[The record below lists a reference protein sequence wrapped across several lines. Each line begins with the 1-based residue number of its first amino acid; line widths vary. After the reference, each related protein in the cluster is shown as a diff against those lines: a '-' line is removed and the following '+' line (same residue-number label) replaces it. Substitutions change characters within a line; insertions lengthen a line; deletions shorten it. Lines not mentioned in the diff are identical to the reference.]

1 MYPFSGPAEVRG
13 TLQSVR
19 NFLHPI
25 LIAIFLLFPWLRIG
39 GLPVILFDIFNRRF
53 IFFGHTFFSHEAPLL
68 FFLLILTI
76 FSIFTV
82 TAIFGR
88 LWCGWTC
95 PQTVFLHSVYNR
107 IEQWILGPYSKR
119 VAFFKSDESLTKRL
133 RVLLVYVVFFIVS
146 WIIAHSFVAYFL
158 GSEVV
163 TKYIFEGPSEH
174 TQAFLVLMVM
184 TFVLFLNFTFFRER
198 LCFFVCPYGRFQNAL
213 IDKNSLTV
221 YYDTVR
227 GEPRGKST
235 SKNPEVGDCVDCQK
249 CVRACPTKIDI
260 RNGFQMECIAC
271 GACIDACNDVMTRLQ
286 RPKGLIRYETGDLQ
300 PITLK
305 RFRLGL
311 YGILIAVFLVG
322 FIWVLAN
329 RNPIDFTVTRAAA
342 TPFSVRV
349 EEGKKIIQNQL
360 QFHIKNQTDSPVE
373 IHLQLAEDNLQAGY
387 HLVSPVLSFKL
398 DTFQDIK
405 VPAFVEINEDQF
417 LADRANIDIRLNKGE
432 TVISRQIKFIRTQ

>member
-1 MYPFSGPAEVRG
+1 MFPFSGPAEVRG

-19 NFLHPI
+19 NLLHPI
-25 LIAIFLLFPWLRIG
+25 LVAIFLLFPWLKIG
-39 GLPVILFDIFNRRF
+39 GLPIILFDIFNRRF
-53 IFFGHTFFSHEAPLL
+53 IFFGHTFFSHDAPLL
-68 FFLLILTI
+68 FFVLILTI
-76 FSIFTV
+76 FSIFAV

-119 VAFFKSDESLTKRL
+119 VAFFKSDESLGKKL
-133 RVLLVYVVFFIVS
+133 KVLLIYVIFFIIS
-146 WIIAHSFVAYFL
+146 WIISHSFVAYFL

-163 TKYIFEGPSEH
+163 TRYIFDGPGEH
-174 TQAFLVLMVM
+174 TQAFTVLLIM
-184 TFVLFLNFTFFRER
+184 TVLLFLNFTFFRER

-221 YYDTVR
+221 FYDTVR
-227 GEPRGKST
+227 GEPRGKTT

-271 GACIDACNDVMTRLQ
+271 GACVDACNDVMTRLN
-286 RPKGLIRYETGDLQ
+286 RPKGLIRYETGDQL

-311 YGILIAVFLVG
+311 YGILIAVFMVG

-329 RNPIDFTVTRAAA
+329 RNPIDFTVTRATSA
-342 TPFSVRV
+342 PFSQRMD
-349 EEGKKIIQNQL
+349 GDKKIIQNQL
-360 QFHIKNQTDSPVE
+360 QFHIKNQTDAPIE
-373 IHLQLAEDNLQAGY
+373 IYLQLAEDNQKAGY
-387 HLVSPVLSFKL
+387 KLISPALNIKL
-398 DTFQDIK
+398 EVFQDIK
-405 VPAFVEINEDQF
+405 VPAFIEISEDQF
-417 LADRANIDIRLNKGE
+417 LADRSNIDIRLVKGE
-432 TVISRQIKFIRTQ
+432 TVLSRQIKFIRTQ